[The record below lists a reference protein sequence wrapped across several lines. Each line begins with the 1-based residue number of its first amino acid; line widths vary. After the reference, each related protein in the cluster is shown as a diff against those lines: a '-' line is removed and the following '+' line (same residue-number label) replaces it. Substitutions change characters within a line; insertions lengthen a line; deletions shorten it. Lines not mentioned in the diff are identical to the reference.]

1 MKNSKKVSLAMLLMA
16 FIFSVSIIS
25 CKKKT
30 EDPQPTT
37 KTLNKDLLVGKKW
50 YSQNNLY
57 VHDFKTGG
65 VYSVKGT
72 WEWKNNS
79 DTMVIDL
86 DGAGSANQPELW
98 KFFWSAEKEM
108 YAKPAKS
115 GADGF
120 LFKDQP
126 W

>member
-30 EDPQPTT
+30 EDPQPTA

-50 YSQNNLY
+50 YESTNSIT
-57 VHDFKTGG
+57 HDFRSGG
-65 VYSVKGT
+65 QYSVGGT
-72 WEWKNNS
+72 WSWKNNS
-79 DTMVIDL
+79 DTMIIDL
-86 DGAGSANQPELW
+86 DGPGSANQPKLW
-98 KFFWSAEKEM
+98 KFYWSTEHEM
-108 YAKPAKS
+108 ACNFA
-115 GADGF
+115 GLNNEI